1 MTDLQTAIDIIE
13 KHDIDIDEVIEY
25 LDDLREGGTINMFS
39 AGPYLEGEF
48 SFNRHDARTIAG
60 TYTMNGLREEEES

>member
-1 MTDLQTAIDIIE
+1 MTDLQAALDII
-13 KHDIDIDEVIEY
+13 KKNDIDLDEIIEY

-48 SFNRHDARTIAG
+48 SFSRHDARTIAS
-60 TYTMNGLREEEES
+60 TYTMNGLREEDES

>member
-1 MTDLQTAIDIIE
+1 MSELQAALDIIE
-13 KHDIDIDEVIEY
+13 KNDLDVDEIIAY
-25 LDDLREGGTINMFS
+25 LDDLREGGTINMFG

-48 SFNRHDARTIAG
+48 SFSRHDARTIAS